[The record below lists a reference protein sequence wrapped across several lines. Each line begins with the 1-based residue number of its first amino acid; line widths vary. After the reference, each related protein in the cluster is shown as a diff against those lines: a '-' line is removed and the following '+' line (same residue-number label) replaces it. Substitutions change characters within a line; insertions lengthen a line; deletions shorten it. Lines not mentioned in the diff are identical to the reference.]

1 MAATGTRPKAVAGR
15 RPTAPAAVRGGAHHG
30 VVLAAAALA
39 VLLSATVLAAIASL
53 ADRSV
58 EGGIQQRLA
67 GNPATTV
74 QVMAHYRAAGM
85 RDADTAIRSALG
97 RVFGDVPHTTYP
109 ALRTPS
115 SLSSEF
121 AVLRPDGA
129 RRGASVTLVALPD
142 ASRHA
147 RLLSGHWPR
156 ATAPGAPVETALNR
170 TVAARTGLHPGD
182 LFAINLT
189 RDKRLQLRVSGL
201 WTPSPTD
208 PGVLAG
214 LASTFDT
221 VDSIALLSREGFT
234 AQPGLTADTLAE
246 WIAAP
251 DTARLRLGQVTPL
264 RDRAADFAN
273 SDTGISVFH
282 GARPPL
288 EGVHADSALPS
299 EIDDLAAPMA
309 VARAGIDIPGTLLAA
324 LATAALVLTARQFA
338 RSRAAEVALMGA
350 RGAGTARL
358 VGGTAVQWAL
368 VAVPA
373 AVAAPFLAGPLLDG
387 LHRAGLLDGGLPGTA
402 ATTAGVL
409 AALLA
414 LAVHGVAVLVPTAVQ
429 AADHRAGLRLRL
441 RGPRAAAFQRAGTDL
456 ALAAVAVLGWLQL
469 RQYRTPVASGGVSG
483 VSVDPVLVLAP
494 VLMTTAA
501 TLLSLRLLPLAAPL
515 IDRAARRG
523 SGLVLPLGGW
533 QVGRRAAGHAGPAL
547 LMTLALAVAA
557 LSTTALGILDRG
569 ATDQAAFA
577 TGADVKV
584 VPQPDGGQAPPV
596 QQRHAVYAALPGV
609 RAVTPVTDMGLTAG
623 DTPVDVE
630 GVNTAAVLATQ
641 HSTAGAGQVPA
652 IRSDLTGRP
661 AAGLLARLGAQ
672 VPAHGIAVPG
682 RPTELPLTVRL
693 SADGVAS
700 GQEVPV
706 RLTLTVEDADGL
718 PSTLTVPLPVTGGSP
733 YRVSLPL
740 TGGGR
745 AGAARQYPLRVT
757 GMSLNMIGAHARR
770 TYHLTVAV
778 PGVAPS
784 GGVWRDLTN
793 DINAP
798 ADAGCPGLKPGDN
811 AVDPPV
817 LCTSTTH
824 PGELFHGVLRGPDT
838 TVRLPVWQIDLS
850 PAHHG
855 TPPPVPALAD
865 DTLTATGQF
874 TVGDTVTLTRTDATR
889 VTVRIIGRIGAVPG
903 FGRDR
908 GHLLVDSRVL
918 AAHLS
923 AQGLAQPPDTFW
935 WLSARG
941 GATAA
946 ALHADPSLGAVTT
959 AGQARAALT
968 HDPLRSGT
976 RSVLLLCLVLAPAF
990 AVVGFT
996 LHTAMSART
1005 RRREFALLRAIGVRR
1020 RQLAALL
1027 WTEQLWIALLAVVLG
1042 TVLGTALAV
1051 VIMPLVTV
1059 DDTGAPVY
1067 PRLLPD
1073 VPYLGVTLVALLTA
1087 ALIVATVTLLSR
1099 ALARIDLVRTL
1110 RAGDE

>member
-1 MAATGTRPKAVAGR
+1 MGTTGVRPRAVAGR
-15 RPTAPAAVRGGAHHG
+15 RPAAPATVRGGAHHG
-30 VVLAAAALA
+30 MVLAAAALA
-39 VLLSATVLAAIASL
+39 VLLSATVLAAVASL

-74 QVMAHYRAAGM
+74 QVMAHYRAQGM
-85 RDADTAIRSALG
+85 PAADASIRTALG
-97 RVFGDVPHTTYP
+97 RVFGDVPHTTYT

-115 SLSSEF
+115 SLSSQYE
-121 AVLRPDGA
+121 VLRPDGS
-129 RRGASVTLVALPD
+129 RRGASVTLVGLPD
-142 ASRHA
+142 QARHA

-156 ATAPGAPVETALNR
+156 ATAPGDPVEAALNR

-182 LFAINLT
+182 VFAVNLT
-189 RDKRLQLRVSGL
+189 RDKRLRLRVSGL
-201 WTPSPTD
+201 WTPAAGD

-221 VDSIALLSREGFT
+221 VDSIALMPWDGFT
-234 AQPGLTADTLAE
+234 AQPGLTADALAE

-251 DTARLRLGQVTPL
+251 VTSRLRLGQVTPL
-264 RDRAADFAN
+264 RDRAADFAG
-273 SDTGISVFH
+273 SDTGVSVFH
-282 GARPPL
+282 GGTPPL
-288 EGVHADSALPS
+288 DGVHADSGLPS

-324 LATAALVLTARQFA
+324 LAVAALVLTARQLA
-338 RSRAAEVALMGA
+338 QSRAAEVALMGA
-350 RGAGTARL
+350 RGAGTGRL
-358 VGGTAVQWAL
+358 VAGTAVQWAL

-373 AVAAPFLAGPLLDG
+373 AVAAPFLAGPLLHV

-402 ATTAGVL
+402 ATTAGWL

-414 LAVHGVAVLVPTAVQ
+414 LAVHGVSVLVPTAVQ

-456 ALAAVAVLGWLQL
+456 VLAAVAVLGWLQL

-494 VLMTTAA
+494 VLMTAAA

-533 QVGRRAAGHAGPAL
+533 QVGRRAARHAGPAL

-569 ATDQAAFA
+569 AGDQAAFA

-609 RAVTPVTDMGLTAG
+609 RAVTPVTDVQLAAG
-623 DTPVDVE
+623 DTQVDVE
-630 GVNTAAVLATQ
+630 GVNTAAVAATW
-641 HSTAGAGQVPA
+641 HARAGGGPVPA

-661 AAGLLARLGAQ
+661 VADLLAGLGAT
-672 VPAHGIAVPG
+672 VPDHGYAVPG
-682 RPTELPLTVRL
+682 RPTALPLTVRL
-693 SADGVAS
+693 SADGVAP

-718 PSTLTVPLPVTGGSP
+718 PSTLTAPLPVTDGTP
-733 YRVSLPL
+733 YRVTLPL
-740 TGGGR
+740 AGGGR
-745 AGAARQYPLRVT
+745 DGAARQYPLRIT
-757 GMSLNMIGAHARR
+757 GMSLNMLGAHARR
-770 TYHLTVAV
+770 TYRLAISL
-778 PGVAPS
+778 PGVTT
-784 GGVWRDLTN
+784 GGAWRDLTN

-798 ADAGCPGLKPGDN
+798 ADAGCPGLEGGGT
-811 AVDPPV
+811 AVDAPV
-817 LCTSTTH
+817 LCTSIAE
-824 PGELFHGVLRGPDT
+824 PGELFQGLLRGPDT
-838 TVRLPVWQIDLS
+838 TVRLPLWQIDLA
-850 PAHHG
+850 PVHRG
-855 TPPPVPALAD
+855 TPPPVPALVD
-865 DTLTATGQF
+865 DTLAATGQF
-874 TVGDTVTLTRTDATR
+874 TVGDTVVLTRTDEAR

-903 FGRDR
+903 FDRDHGR
-908 GHLLVDSRVL
+908 LLVDSRVL
-918 AAHLS
+918 AAHLA

-935 WLSARG
+935 WLSAKG
-941 GATAA
+941 GAAAA
-946 ALHADPSLGAVTT
+946 ALRADPSLGAVAT
-959 AGQARAALT
+959 AAQAREDLT
-968 HDPLRSGT
+968 HDPLRTGT

-996 LHTAMSART
+996 LHTAMSARL

-1042 TVLGTALAV
+1042 TVLGAALAV

-1059 DDTGAPVY
+1059 DDTGRPVY
-1067 PRLLPD
+1067 PRLLAHI
-1073 VPYLGVTLVALLTA
+1073 PYLDVALVALLTA
-1087 ALIVATVTLLSR
+1087 GLIVATVTLLSR
-1099 ALARIDLVRTL
+1099 TLARIDLVRTL